1 MKKQNQIMRDIDHL
15 VAFNKNGLW
24 IKETLNN
31 NERII
36 TASNPEGFEI
46 FEVNIYELNKDFN
59 LKKIIAD
66 KANIKSTEWILSNVT
81 IFTFDKGVVN
91 KETIKNYRVNSIY
104 NHDKIINLFNNTD
117 TFSFLEVSIILA
129 IC

>member
-1 MKKQNQIMRDIDHL
+1 M
-15 VAFNKNGLW
+15 
-24 IKETLNN
+24 NN

-66 KANIKSTEWILSNVT
+66 KANIKSTEWILRNVT

-91 KETIKNYRVNSIY
+91 KEKINKYRV
-104 NHDKIINLFNNTD
+104 T
-117 TFSFLEVSIILA
+117 
-129 IC
+129 